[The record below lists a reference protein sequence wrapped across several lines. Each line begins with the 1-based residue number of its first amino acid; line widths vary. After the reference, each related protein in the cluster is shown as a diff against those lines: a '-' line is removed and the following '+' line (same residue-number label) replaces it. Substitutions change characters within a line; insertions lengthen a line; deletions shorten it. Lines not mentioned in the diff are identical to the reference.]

1 MNWKPE
7 ICGIF
12 LHRKPGSL
20 LFCLRVLQMLPVENS
35 MVLFS
40 SFLLKHF
47 PSNCDLFYFFFKF
60 LLQTFP
66 RPPCISLT
74 FLLKM
79 CTLSPGTE
87 SASQSLRN
95 ADCRLLL
102 LGADAKL
109 RL

>member
-47 PSNCDLFYFFFKF
+47 PSNNCDLFYFFFNFFYKHFRDFPVF
-60 LLQTFP
+60 LS
-66 RPPCISLT
+66 RSC
-74 FLLKM
+74 
-79 CTLSPGTE
+79 
-87 SASQSLRN
+87 
-95 ADCRLLL
+95 
-102 LGADAKL
+102 
-109 RL
+109 

>member
-47 PSNCDLFYFFFKF
+47 PSNCDLFYFFF
-60 LLQTFP
+60 
-66 RPPCISLT
+66 
-74 FLLKM
+74 
-79 CTLSPGTE
+79 
-87 SASQSLRN
+87 
-95 ADCRLLL
+95 
-102 LGADAKL
+102 
-109 RL
+109 